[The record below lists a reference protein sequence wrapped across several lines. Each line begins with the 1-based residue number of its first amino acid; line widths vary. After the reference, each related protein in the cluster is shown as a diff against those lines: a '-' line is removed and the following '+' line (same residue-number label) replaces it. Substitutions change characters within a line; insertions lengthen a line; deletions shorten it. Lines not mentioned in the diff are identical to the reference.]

1 MAVAYS
7 SSILYGRPNLTAV
20 ALGIHHALVD
30 ETVAF
35 AAQQHR
41 YGSPLCEL
49 PTIKQKLGQM
59 QSRLMT
65 ARIAAYHA
73 VHMLDRAVP
82 CDPELINAKLINVE
96 YALDS
101 ARNAM
106 EVHAA
111 CGLFADRPIERL
123 LRDAHHIFAPAGTS
137 DVQLLRLAEFAL
149 GTSKTQWSQR
159 LASSAGSQA
168 YRHHGC
174 PVSYQPA
181 SPDAATQRQARISP
195 TFSSIAVPPTLP
207 GAM

>member
-1 MAVAYS
+1 MASGHRQWGMSADHCRNRTPVRQPRARHGVQRRARRRR
-7 SSILYGRPNLTAV
+7 LYP
-20 ALGIHHALVD
+20 
-30 ETVAF
+30 
-35 AAQQHR
+35 Q
-41 YGSPLCEL
+41 
-49 PTIKQKLGQM
+49 
-59 QSRLMT
+59 RLQ
-65 ARIAAYHA
+65 
-73 VHMLDRAVP
+73 D
-82 CDPELINAKLINVE
+82 
-96 YALDS
+96 ALDS

-159 LASSAGSQA
+159 LASSAGSQT
-168 YRHHGC
+168 YRHHGY

-181 SPDAATQRQARISP
+181 SPEAATQRQARVSP

>member
-1 MAVAYS
+1 
-7 SSILYGRPNLTAV
+7 
-20 ALGIHHALVD
+20 
-30 ETVAF
+30 
-35 AAQQHR
+35 
-41 YGSPLCEL
+41 
-49 PTIKQKLGQM
+49 
-59 QSRLMT
+59 
-65 ARIAAYHA
+65 
-73 VHMLDRAVP
+73 
-82 CDPELINAKLINVE
+82 
-96 YALDS
+96 
-101 ARNAM
+101 M

-137 DVQLLRLAEFAL
+137 DVQLVRLAEFAL

-174 PVSYQPA
+174 PVSYQHSPT